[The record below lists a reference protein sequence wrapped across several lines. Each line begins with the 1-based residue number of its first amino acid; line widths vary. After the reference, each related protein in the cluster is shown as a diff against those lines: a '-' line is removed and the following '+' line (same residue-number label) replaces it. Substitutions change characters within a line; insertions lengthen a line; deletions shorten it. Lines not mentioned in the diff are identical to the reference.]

1 MQPPKPNIAQTE
13 SLGGS
18 SYQIER
24 RNDFAKRLKKD
35 SVASN
40 LDSAKRKQMHADLD
54 EKAKVSNNTPNVFKG
69 LKIGQFRVVAGGLFL
84 IPK

>member
-1 MQPPKPNIAQTE
+1 
-13 SLGGS
+13 
-18 SYQIER
+18 
-24 RNDFAKRLKKD
+24 
-35 SVASN
+35 

-54 EKAKVSNNTPNVFKG
+54 EKAKVSNKTPNVFKG